1 MEAYVLEEWAKLRQ
15 TSGSPDPEEGDL
27 LSAVQQLFHS
37 SDFGMAFE
45 DERDAKS
52 VFEYFR

>member
-1 MEAYVLEEWAKLRQ
+1 MLEEWAKLRQ